1 MAIYSDCWLPSARVE
16 CEPEH
21 AMRWYGSTDDSIFA
35 LTFDTCAGYISFAS
49 CVGFVVKQIGN
60 RPRIVAL
67 A

>member
-1 MAIYSDCWLPSARVE
+1 
-16 CEPEH
+16 
-21 AMRWYGSTDDSIFA
+21 MRWYGSTDDSIFA